1 MSRSSAD
8 DTDDANRRARERQPP
23 DEISPSHAE
32 RLLRDAQNA
41 ALLGHRITM
50 MNIEAQHRLAQ
61 YRSHFDP
68 NQPRVPGGHPDGG
81 RWTNAGGDS
90 ESLTLSDATPDN
102 DWQPGGQ
109 YVNSRGRGSG
119 PSGRGVEPE
128 PGQAARL
135 AVAEAKANDAI
146 ARVQKIDPN
155 WRPQPSLENSVE
167 GRIRDYEALAEQA
180 EARLRELVPAE
191 LPPIIP
197 RQRPPTTKEQN
208 DVAREIA
215 RWLAKNLGHVIEG
228 IAWLDDYEA
237 SIHAYLDPPKTLEEL
252 QSAASESKK
261 GYEIHHIVEQK
272 SAEDDKFPR
281 SMIDAPDNLARI
293 PKFKH
298 WQITGWYMTR
308 NRAFGNVPPR
318 EYLRGKG
325 WDERT
330 RIGLDALR
338 QYGVLKP

>member
-1 MSRSSAD
+1 LKACTHEPFFCRRHRRCEP
-8 DTDDANRRARERQPP
+8 TRARTPAPR
-23 DEISPSHAE
+23 
-32 RLLRDAQNA
+32 RN
-41 ALLGHRITM
+41 
-50 MNIEAQHRLAQ
+50 LA
-61 YRSHFDP
+61 F
-68 NQPRVPGGHPDGG
+68 
-81 RWTNAGGDS
+81 AC
-90 ESLTLSDATPDN
+90 
-102 DWQPGGQ
+102 
-109 YVNSRGRGSG
+109 
-119 PSGRGVEPE
+119 
-128 PGQAARL
+128 
-135 AVAEAKANDAI
+135 
-146 ARVQKIDPN
+146 
-155 WRPQPSLENSVE
+155 
-167 GRIRDYEALAEQA
+167 
-180 EARLRELVPAE
+180 
-191 LPPIIP
+191 
-197 RQRPPTTKEQN
+197 
-208 DVAREIA
+208 
-215 RWLAKNLGHVIEG
+215 
-228 IAWLDDYEA
+228 DDYEA

-298 WQITGWYMTR
+298 WQITGWHMTR